1 MKKYI
6 IIWLLVF
13 LSSIFCFFYIISW
26 ITNTMFVNIFN
37 EFEVLLMLSG
47 FSTVN
52 ASIFSCTK
60 FINDKISNLKK

>member
-47 FSTVN
+47 FSIVI

-60 FINDKISNLKK
+60 FISDKISNLKK

>member
-47 FSTVN
+47 FSTVI

-60 FINDKISNLKK
+60 FISDKI